1 MPQMLHQKNQMF
13 LGSMIQLEMSG
24 NGFINQW
31 NSMDVILSL
40 AKEINLHNQ
49 KATMKKDQDYGW
61 KLVEFAS
68 YCRIGEYSSMSPGDK
83 DPSTGF
89 RVAITIPQ
97 KSK

>member
-1 MPQMLHQKNQMF
+1 MEKPI
-13 LGSMIQLEMSG
+13 SAS
-24 NGFINQW
+24 
-31 NSMDVILSL
+31 
-40 AKEINLHNQ
+40 
-49 KATMKKDQDYGW
+49 MKKTQHEDREFIEMGGSW
-61 KLVEFAS
+61 LEFAS